1 MRDTVESHETRVV
14 TLNRQLADKCVEALD
29 RNKEMAELKEQL
41 SSLQGELGQLR
52 GQEGQLADKCVEALE
67 RSKEMAG
74 LKEQLS
80 SLQGELGQLRGQEG
94 QLVPQLEALKD
105 KASCEQNYNWLMY
118 MYSMYHMQDC
128 PTCTVTIADK
138 SP

>member
-14 TLNRQLADKCVEALD
+14 TLNR
-29 RNKEMAELKEQL
+29 
-41 SSLQGELGQLR
+41 
-52 GQEGQLADKCVEALE
+52 QLADKCVEALE

-94 QLVPQLEALKD
+94 QLADKCAEALERSKEIAGLKEQLSSLQGELGQLRGQEGQLEALKD
-105 KASCEQNYNWLMY
+105 KVCCEQNYNWRMHFVTCKTRLSY
-118 MYSMYHMQDC
+118 MYCNNS
-128 PTCTVTIADK
+128 
-138 SP
+138 